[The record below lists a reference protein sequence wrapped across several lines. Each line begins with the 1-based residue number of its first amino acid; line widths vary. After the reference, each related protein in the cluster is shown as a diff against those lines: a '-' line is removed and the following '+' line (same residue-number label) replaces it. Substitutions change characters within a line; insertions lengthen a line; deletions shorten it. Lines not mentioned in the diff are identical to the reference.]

1 MNQKSVAVVTGGNR
15 GMGLATCQALADKE
29 FHVLL
34 ASRNLESGEVAAKD
48 LSHRGLSVE
57 AVKLETTS
65 QTDIEALAD
74 YLRDSHG
81 RVDVLVNNAGILI
94 DGDLNNPASICEAD
108 VEVIRKTLEVNTIAP
123 MMLIKA
129 LLPLMQQAG
138 YGRIVNISSGMGQLS
153 DMGGQYPGYRI
164 SKTALN
170 AVTAIFAAEL
180 EGSGIAINAVCP
192 GWVRTDMGGSNA
204 GRSPE
209 QGIDTA
215 IWLATS
221 SDASQ
226 SGGFYRDRK
235 RIDW

>member
-1 MNQKSVAVVTGGNR
+1 MNQKPVAVVTGGNR

-34 ASRNLESGEVAAKD
+34 ASRNLESGEAAAKA
-48 LSHRGLSVE
+48 LSDQGLSVE
-57 AVKLETTS
+57 TVKLEMTS
-65 QTDIEALAD
+65 QADIEALAD
-74 YLRDSHG
+74 YLRDTHG

-94 DGDLNNPASICEAD
+94 DGDSNNPASICEAD
-108 VEVIRKTLEVNTIAP
+108 VEVIRETLEVNTIAP

-129 LLPLMQQAG
+129 VLPLMQQAG

-153 DMGGQYPGYRI
+153 DMGGRHPGYRI

-204 GRSPE
+204 DRSPE

-215 IWLATS
+215 VWLATS
-221 SDASQ
+221 SDADQ
-226 SGGFYRDRK
+226 SGGFYRDRQ